1 MPHGVVASL
10 QGLDTPTK
18 EDLQQVY
25 ASDPPPDDI
34 SERPDQRLDVV
45 LLRPRE
51 RELLRWGGPI

>member
-10 QGLDTPTK
+10 QGLDTPTE

-34 SERPDQRLDVV
+34 YKRPDQRLDVV